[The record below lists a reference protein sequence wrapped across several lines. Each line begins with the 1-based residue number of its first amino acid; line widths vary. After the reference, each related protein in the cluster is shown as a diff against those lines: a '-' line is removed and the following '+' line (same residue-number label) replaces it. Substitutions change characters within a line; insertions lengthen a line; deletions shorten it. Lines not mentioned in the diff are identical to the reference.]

1 MGKIRIVISEHI
13 VNDKLPILKSQ
24 GWDINEERIKD
35 TLLNPKWTG
44 ISPYN
49 QPTAMSLIDEN
60 HILRVVFNKNDDIIF
75 AVTIV
80 VTKRGRYEST
90 K

>member
-1 MGKIRIVISEHI
+1 MNKSKIIISEHI
-13 VNDKLPILKSQ
+13 IRDKLPIIRSQ
-24 GWDINEERIKD
+24 GWDVTEAKIRD

-60 HILRVVFNKNDDIIF
+60 YILRVVYHKNGDIIF
-75 AVTIV
+75 AVTII